1 MDASIASDRD
11 PSSPLKALALAVGGV
26 AAVSLVSAAAILVL
40 RWVSGE
46 IDPRTAGGFTA
57 VTAAAVVLAGAT
69 AAGLRPFRRRFPRRS
84 TADGKVDQPAAAN
97 RAAPSPPWP
106 EASPWPEA
114 KPWPEARLVQ
124 RIERYERQAADGSV
138 VEAAIGRVVVRFAEG
153 SRTAVAHVGFC
164 PPFAATPR
172 VAASNACDG
181 VEVDVAA
188 AEVLPW
194 GVRIECRLEEPS
206 EEPLDVDVEI
216 VAEPPESR

>member
-1 MDASIASDRD
+1 MDASIASDRG

-26 AAVSLVSAAAILVL
+26 AAGAGVAAAAILVL
-40 RWVSGE
+40 RWVSGAIE
-46 IDPRTAGGFTA
+46 PGTAGGFAA
-57 VTAAAVVLAGAT
+57 VAGSTLVLAAAA
-69 AAGLRPFRRRFPRRS
+69 AAGRRPLRPRVPTRRS
-84 TADGKVDQPAAAN
+84 GDGKAAVPMAAD
-97 RAAPSPPWP
+97 RAAVPPPWP
-106 EASPWPEA
+106 DAGPRPEA
-114 KPWPEARLVQ
+114 PPWPEARLVQ
-124 RIERYERQAADGSV
+124 RIERYERQAPDGSV

-153 SRTAVAHVGFC
+153 SRSAVAHVGFC

-206 EEPLDVDVEI
+206 EEPLNVDVEI
-216 VAEPPESR
+216 VAEPVESR

>member
-1 MDASIASDRD
+1 MDASIASDSD

-26 AAVSLVSAAAILVL
+26 AAVALVAAAAILVL
-40 RWVSGE
+40 RWVSGA
-46 IDPRTAGGFTA
+46 IDPRTAGGFAA
-57 VTAAAVVLAGAT
+57 VTVSTVVLAGAT
-69 AAGLRPFRRRFPRRS
+69 AAGLRPFRRRFPRRA
-84 TADGKVDQPAAAN
+84 TPEGKVERPAAAD
-97 RAAPSPPWP
+97 RAAASPPWP
-106 EASPWPEA
+106 ASSPWPGA
-114 KPWPEARLVQ
+114 RPWPEARLVQ
-124 RIERYERQAADGSV
+124 RIERYERQTADGSV
-138 VEAAIGRVVVRFAEG
+138 VEAAIGRVVVRFTEG

-172 VAASNACDG
+172 VSASNACDG

-216 VAEPPESR
+216 VAEPLESR